1 MKKINFIKMQS
12 LGNDFVII
20 DKLKNTYKLNKK
32 IIKNISDNLGW
43 VATKFSFTSEK
54 KSHLIIKYIIKMDQ
68 NLSMRKWCKMC
79 CKILFDKYEKIK
91 RNYSRN
97 N

>member
-32 IIKNISDNLGW
+32 IIKNISDRFYGVGCDQVL
-43 VATKFSFTSEK
+43 VLEK
-54 KSHLIIKYIIKMDQ
+54 SQK
-68 NLSMRKWCKMC
+68 
-79 CKILFDKYEKIK
+79 K
-91 RNYSRN
+91 RNLI
-97 N
+97 